1 MIPGALGSKLSHH
14 QIVVEID
21 FLWRALLRSL
31 CRQFL
36 SIKLLFRSCFFGRHL
51 KTRFFFLSSALF
63 HSASLH
69 KRCKKTVQTAF
80 EDNLCF
86 ISAPHYRSATWL
98 SDLQWTFWEPW
109 TPWFL
114 FLPHT
119 PRHHRHLMT
128 SQSEIRQL
136 VAATLQ
142 RNCRRI
148 SWPLLNLKPQRCS
161 KALSSSQLETN
172 PRHHNAPI

>member
-1 MIPGALGSKLSHH
+1 M
-14 QIVVEID
+14 
-21 FLWRALLRSL
+21 
-31 CRQFL
+31 
-36 SIKLLFRSCFFGRHL
+36 FFWPTL
-51 KTRFFFLSSALF
+51 ENTIFFVSSALF

-142 RNCRRI
+142 RNRRRI
-148 SWPLLNLKPQRCS
+148 SWPLPQRRLR
-161 KALSSSQLETN
+161 ALSSCAESRLETN
-172 PRHHNAPI
+172 PKDIIMHRFRTNWKQENYVIKTNHYHFLFQTTCCLVRFTLQIL